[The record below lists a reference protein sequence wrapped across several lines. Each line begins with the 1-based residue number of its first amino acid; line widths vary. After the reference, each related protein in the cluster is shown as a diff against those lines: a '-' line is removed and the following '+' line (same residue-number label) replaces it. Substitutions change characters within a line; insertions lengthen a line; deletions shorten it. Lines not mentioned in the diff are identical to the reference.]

1 MDELYDIHI
10 HLIYGVDD
18 GPGTREESV
27 EMLKK
32 AAEDGIKTII
42 ATPHKRYGMF
52 EYDLETVEKHFE
64 ELKPIAEEMG
74 IKLFLGCEYHAC
86 SDMVDDIKSKRVHTL
101 ADTDYVLCEF
111 SYSTKEKEMEDAVYS
126 LVANGYKPI
135 IAHVER
141 YGAIQRD
148 PEFCLELKKRGAF
161 IQVNSDG
168 IVGED
173 ERAIRK
179 TARFLLKNE
188 MIDVV
193 GSDAHGINFR
203 KSTLAKAYGYV
214 VKKYT
219 ECYAEKIF
227 LQLPRGIVKGLINSE
242 RKCIDE

>member
-18 GPGTREESV
+18 GPRTRDESV
-27 EMLKK
+27 EMLKQ
-32 AAEDGIKTII
+32 ASEEGIRTII

-64 ELKPIAEEMG
+64 ELKPIAGEMG
-74 IKLFLGCEYHAC
+74 IDLLLGCEYHAC
-86 SDMVDDIKSKRVHTL
+86 SDMVEDIKNKKVHTL

-111 SYSTKEKEMEDAVYS
+111 SYSTKENEMIDAVYS

-135 IAHVER
+135 IAHAER

-148 PEFCLELKKRGAF
+148 PDICMELRNKGAF

-168 IVGED
+168 IIGEE
-173 ERAIRK
+173 ERQIRK
-179 TARFLLKNE
+179 TVRYLLKNYLV
-188 MIDVV
+188 DVV
-193 GSDAHGINFR
+193 GSDAHGISFR

-214 VKKYT
+214 VKKYD
-219 ECYAEKIF
+219 EGYAEVIF
-227 LQLPRGIVKGLINSE
+227 KKLPREITAKVAEVE
-242 RKCIDE
+242 RKESNE